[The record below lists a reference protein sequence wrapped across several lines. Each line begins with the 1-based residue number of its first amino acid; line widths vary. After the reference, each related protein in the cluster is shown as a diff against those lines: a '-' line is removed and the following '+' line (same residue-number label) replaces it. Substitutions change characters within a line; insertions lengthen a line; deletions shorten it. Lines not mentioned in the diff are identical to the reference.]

1 MKVPKEMIM
10 IMTMI
15 CAKHGKMII
24 DDVAGS
30 ESGSEAAGGARAV
43 LPLCVRPQEPDQE
56 KADRDRR
63 AQTL

>member
-1 MKVPKEMIM
+1 MIT
-10 IMTMI
+10 IMTM
-15 CAKHGKMII
+15 CETRKKMII

-56 KADRDRR
+56 KADRNRR
-63 AQTL
+63 AQAL